1 MASTS
6 DGDFTIGVEEEFQI
20 VHPETR
26 ALVPRAGRLLP
37 RALKAAG
44 DEVTNELFLS
54 QIEVGTPVCRT
65 LAEVRAEI
73 VRLRRAVIGAAERD
87 GCRIAAS
94 GTHPFSHWED
104 QRVTPKNRYLG
115 IAEDYQQLAREQI
128 ICGCHVHVGIADRE
142 AAIRVMNR
150 CRPWLATLL
159 ALASNSPFWLGVDTG
174 YSSYRSE
181 LFLRFPTAG
190 PPDLLDS
197 RAEFDRVVSELI
209 AIGLVDDASK
219 IYWDIRPSMHF
230 ETLEFRVTDVCTS
243 IDEAV
248 MVAGLC
254 RALAQE
260 CHSRAGAG
268 EPDPSPR
275 AELIRAAR
283 WQAARYGLEGKL
295 VDVVAPTSAS
305 APRLVELLL
314 EFVRPSLEATGD
326 WGEVS
331 ELVRMT
337 LARGTGARRQREAF
351 ARTGRLEDVVD
362 EIVTETARGTA

>member
-6 DGDFTIGVEEEFQI
+6 DDFTIGVEEEYQI

-37 RALKAAG
+37 RARRAVG

-73 VRLRRAVIGAAERD
+73 IRLRRAVIAAAERD
-87 GCRIAAS
+87 GSRIAAS

-104 QRVTPKNRYLG
+104 QRLTPKGRYFG

-142 AAIRVMNR
+142 AAIRVMDR
-150 CRPWLATLL
+150 CRPWLPTLL

-174 YSSYRSE
+174 YASYRSE

-190 PPDLLDS
+190 PPDRLGS
-197 RAEFDRVVSELI
+197 RSAFDRVVDDLI
-209 AIGLVDDASK
+209 AVGLVEDASK
-219 IYWDIRPSMHF
+219 IYWDLRPSMHF
-230 ETLEFRVTDVCTS
+230 ETIEFRVADVCTS
-243 IDEAV
+243 VDEAV

-254 RALAQE
+254 RALARE
-260 CHSRAGAG
+260 CHAREVAGR
-268 EPDPSPR
+268 PDPDPR
-275 AELIRAAR
+275 PELIRAAR
-283 WQAARYGLEGKL
+283 WQAARYGLDGNL
-295 VDVVAPTSAS
+295 VDLAAPRS
-305 APRLVELLL
+305 APAAELVGSLLG
-314 EFVRPSLEATGD
+314 FARPSLEATGEWD
-326 WGEVS
+326 EVS
-331 ELVRMT
+331 EIVLAT

-362 EIVTETARGTA
+362 EIVIETGRGTA

>member
-1 MASTS
+1 MTSTS
-6 DGDFTIGVEEEFQI
+6 DDFTIGVEEEYQI

-37 RALKAAG
+37 RAQKAVG

-54 QIEVGTPVCRT
+54 QIEVGTSVCRT
-65 LAEVRAEI
+65 LAEVRGEI

-87 GCRIAAS
+87 GSRIAAS

-104 QRVTPKNRYLG
+104 QRVTPKSRYFG

-142 AAIRVMNR
+142 AAIHVMNR

-159 ALASNSPFWLGVDTG
+159 ALAGNSPFWLGVDSG
-174 YSSYRSE
+174 YASYRSE

-190 PPDLLDS
+190 PPDRLES
-197 RAEFDRVVSELI
+197 RSEFDRVVSDLI

-219 IYWDIRPSMHF
+219 IYWDVRPSMHF
-230 ETLEFRVTDVCTS
+230 ETLEFRVADVCAS

-254 RALAQE
+254 RALARE
-260 CHSRAGAG
+260 CHSREVAG

-275 AELIRAAR
+275 PELIRAAR
-283 WQAARYGLEGKL
+283 WQAARYGLDGNL
-295 VDVVAPTSAS
+295 VDLAAPGS
-305 APRLVELLL
+305 APAAQVVEALLR
-314 EFVRPSLEATGD
+314 FVRPSLEATGE
-326 WGEVS
+326 WVEVS
-331 ELVRMT
+331 DIIRAT
-337 LARGTGARRQREAF
+337 LARGTGAHRQRDAF

-362 EIVTETARGTA
+362 EIVTETARGTT